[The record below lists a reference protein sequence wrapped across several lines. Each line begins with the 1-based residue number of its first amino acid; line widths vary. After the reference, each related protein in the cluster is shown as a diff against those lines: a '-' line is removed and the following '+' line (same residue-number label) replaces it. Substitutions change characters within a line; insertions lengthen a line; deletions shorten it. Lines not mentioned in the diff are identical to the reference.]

1 MLYPLSVA
9 ENLLNFFRTT
19 GLPKGVEISHY
30 NLVSNSFQLLF
41 KRAIVGKT
49 PAAQARK
56 ERLDLSGER
65 WLAPLPMYH
74 AYVSPTSEPF
84 PTDRTVWLIC

>member
-1 MLYPLSVA
+1 
-9 ENLLNFFRTT
+9 LLELKGSLTTFRTT

-30 NLVSNSFQLLF
+30 NLVANSFQLLF

-49 PAAQARK
+49 PSARARK

-74 AYVSPTSEPF
+74 AYVSSILEYF
-84 PTDRTVWLIC
+84 ASNRSMWLM